1 MVNKMRREL
10 TLKQTAV
17 LRAVEEFVLGH
28 GYAPTVRGLAAALKM
43 ANPSAVFK
51 HLQSLE
57 RKGYLTREGGEI
69 RVDGKSMIDAYID
82 NGGRVLIRKRPVLC
96 PG

>member
-1 MVNKMRREL
+1 MVNKLRREL

-17 LRAVEEFVLGH
+17 LRAVEGFVLGH

-51 HLQSLE
+51 HILRLE
-57 RKGYLTREGGEI
+57 GKRRLRRERGARRACRARG
-69 RVDGKSMIDAYID
+69 
-82 NGGRVLIRKRPVLC
+82 
-96 PG
+96 